1 MIRRPEGHVSLL
13 VQFLPQDVREA
24 TRDLASL
31 LDGLEDVIV
40 TMDAQRGNVE
50 LANVRG
56 VDLRLLTEWLYR
68 RGARG
73 VFVRYPHE
81 GWSET
86 ATAAATTAAA
96 LN

>member
-1 MIRRPEGHVSLL
+1 MIRRVGHVSLL
-13 VQFLPQDVREA
+13 VHFLPQDVREA
-24 TRDLASL
+24 ARELSSL
-31 LDGLEDVIV
+31 LGGTADVSV
-40 TMDAQRGNVE
+40 TSDPQRGNLE
-50 LANVRG
+50 LCNVRG

-81 GWSET
+81 GWSEPHDG
-86 ATAAATTAAA
+86 AAAAAPA